1 MLRYPGQRFEEI
13 LSKVRLYNGTVFIQ
27 KNCRMTFFDKG
38 ELAAA
43 YSADEMLLGPD

>member
-1 MLRYPGQRFEEI
+1 MLRYPSQGFEEI
-13 LSKVRLYNGTVFIQ
+13 LLEIRLYNVTVFIQ
-27 KNCRMTFFDKG
+27 KNCRTTFFDKG